1 MMPVPRLPVRSVR
14 WLLAELSVVVVGILL
29 AISIDAWW
37 QDIEDRETERDLLQ
51 SLAGEF
57 ERNQARLQEQFAT
70 YRLRSESAEALLAL
84 GPNVAGV
91 DRSVLNAHWRWVIRG
106 GTYDPSTGVL
116 DAAVAS
122 GSIRVIQDHELRAAL
137 ADWPGGIEDFTK
149 VEVIVEKLIFE
160 QMVPWMRQQTALPN
174 AWSEFGIPDAPTPTD
189 FELLAS
195 STVTQNFLREIIA
208 WGRVLEESK
217 EKLEQRNSGIRA
229 RIAKDLRD

>member
-1 MMPVPRLPVRSVR
+1 MTVFKPPMRSLR

-29 AISIDAWW
+29 AISINAWW
-37 QDIEDRETERDLLQ
+37 QGIQDRHTERDLLQ

-57 ERNQARLQEQFAT
+57 ERNEGRLDEQFAT
-70 YRLRSESAEALLAL
+70 YTLRSASAEALLDL
-84 GPNVAGV
+84 GADIAGV

-106 GTYDPSTGVL
+106 GTYEPSTGVL

-122 GSIRVIQDHELRAAL
+122 GTIRVIQDHELRVAL
-137 ADWPGGIEDFTK
+137 ADWPGQVEDFTK
-149 VEVIVEKLIFE
+149 VEIIVEKLIFE

-195 STVTQNFLREIIA
+195 STVSQNFLREIIA
-208 WGRVLEESK
+208 WGRVLESSK
-217 EKLEQRNSGIRA
+217 KELELANNMIRA
-229 RIAKDLRD
+229 RISENLHD